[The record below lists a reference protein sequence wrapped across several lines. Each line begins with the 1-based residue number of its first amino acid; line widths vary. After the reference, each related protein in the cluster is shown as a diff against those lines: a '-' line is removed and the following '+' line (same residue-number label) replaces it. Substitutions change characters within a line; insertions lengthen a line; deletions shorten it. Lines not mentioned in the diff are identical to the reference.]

1 MFNYTT
7 DIFDAPTKKYDNK
20 DGEIWKV
27 VPGFSRYEAS
37 TFGRLRNKK
46 TKKLMSDRAKDG
58 GYINNSL
65 INDDNK
71 EKKSKRH
78 RIVAQ
83 TFIPNINNKPTV
95 NHKNHQRDDN
105 RVSNLEWFTMKEQ
118 AIHKRHKKKG
128 EVNLHIQPPIIRCD
142 LNGEKIEEYSEID
155 DALIWIIENI
165 KTNREGI
172 QIKKNQ
178 ITINSLRD
186 AASITNNRTNR
197 LYGFTWKYGVVPN
210 LINEIWKEIP
220 NHLVNK
226 KNGYLISSYGRIKY
240 PKGDVSKG
248 YKQANYISIT
258 LNHATWRIHRLV
270 AEVFI
275 PKPIVNT
282 ELYTQ
287 VNHKDTNTLNNC
299 VDNLEWVTPSQ
310 NCKHAVIQHK
320 IGIPIKISNIKTGTI
335 QEFTNIPAAA
345 KSIQITSVII
355 RSRLN
360 SGELYK
366 DEYKFEHLDPK
377 NEKKRVIPNKNKF
390 GNSIKATNTITKEI
404 RIFDSV
410 TDCAKELNIDRRYI
424 DTSITNNRIYI
435 SRKTGKT
442 YNFSNIGWYKNTN
455 RTSGQ
460 GTSIEVHNLTDNIK
474 IQYKSIKEAVIAEGI
489 DRHAIDVRINNK
501 GGTGGWGKSIDWT
514 FSLIDS
520 TKSLPVVM
528 IDLDNNQK
536 HEFDSITKTIEGLS
550 KILNNNISIRIEKY
564 IAKKSVYLNRFRFEY
579 KRTFNKN
586 S

>member
-7 DIFDAPTKKYDNK
+7 DIFDVPTEKYDNK

-46 TKKLMSDRAKDG
+46 TQKLMSDRARDG
-58 GYINNSL
+58 GYINNTL

-105 RVSNLEWFTMKEQ
+105 RVSNLEWFTIKEQ
-118 AIHKRHKKKG
+118 VIHQRHKKKG
-128 EVNLHIQPPIIRCD
+128 EINLHIQPPIIRCD
-142 LNGEKIEEYSEID
+142 LNGEIIEEYSEID
-155 DALIWIIENI
+155 DALTWIIENI

-172 QIKKNQ
+172 EIKKNQ
-178 ITINSLRD
+178 ITINLLRN
-186 AASITNNRTNR
+186 AASITNNKTNR

-210 LINEIWKEIP
+210 LKNEIWKEIP

-240 PKGDVSKG
+240 PKGDVSIG
-248 YKQANYISIT
+248 YKQANYISIS

-287 VNHKDTNTLNNC
+287 VNHKDTNTLNNY

-310 NCKHAVIQHK
+310 NCKHAVIAHK
-320 IGIPIKISNIKTGTI
+320 IGIPIKVTNIKNGKI

-345 KSIQITSVII
+345 KSTQITSEII
-355 RSRLN
+355 RHRLN
-360 SGELYK
+360 SGQLYNN
-366 DEYKFEHLDPK
+366 EYKFEHLDDK

-410 TDCAKELNIDRRYI
+410 TDCAKEFNIDRRYI
-424 DTSITNNRIYI
+424 DTSITNNGLYI

-442 YNFSNIGWYKNTN
+442 YNFSIIGSYKNIH
-455 RTSGQ
+455 RISGE
-460 GTSIEVHNLTDNIK
+460 GTSIEVHNLTDDIK
-474 IQYKSIKEAVIAEGI
+474 TQYKSIKEAVIAEGI
-489 DRHAIDVRINNK
+489 DRRAIDVRINNK

-520 TKSLPVVM
+520 KKSLPVVI

-536 HEFDSITKTIEGLS
+536 YEFESITKTKEGLS
-550 KILNNNISIRIEKY
+550 KLLNNNINICIKLY

-579 KRTFNKN
+579 KI
-586 S
+586 